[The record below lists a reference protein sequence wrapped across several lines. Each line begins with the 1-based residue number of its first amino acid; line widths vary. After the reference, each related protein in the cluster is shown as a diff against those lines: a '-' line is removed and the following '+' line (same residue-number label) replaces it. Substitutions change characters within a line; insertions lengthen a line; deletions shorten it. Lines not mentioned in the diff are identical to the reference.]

1 MFLSPA
7 SLQVD
12 KKGKKTE
19 TAAIFTKEQSQS
31 LVTSQHCHKIHTSCE
46 ETKERLLRRELLK
59 SYTFFGN

>member
-19 TAAIFTKEQSQS
+19 TAAVFTKEQSQS
-31 LVTSQHCHKIHTSCE
+31 LVTSQHCHKIHTSLKKQK
-46 ETKERLLRRELLK
+46 KE
-59 SYTFFGN
+59 S